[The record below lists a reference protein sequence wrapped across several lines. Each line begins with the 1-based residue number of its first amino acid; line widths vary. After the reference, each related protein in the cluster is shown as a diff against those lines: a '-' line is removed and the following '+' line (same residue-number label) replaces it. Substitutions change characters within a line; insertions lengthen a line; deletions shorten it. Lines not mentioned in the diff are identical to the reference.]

1 MKVEMSFQFF
11 PDEICNQFS
20 ICEAA
25 KKASE
30 MGEVGRIIAK
40 AAGENIANRFND
52 DSLRVAMDLGI
63 DYQKDNHFTE
73 LRDAEMLRE
82 RLESLDRVQNYVGE

>member
-1 MKVEMSFQFF
+1 MSFQFF

-52 DSLRVAMDLGI
+52 DNFRVAADIGV
-63 DYQKDNHFTE
+63 DQQNC
-73 LRDAEMLRE
+73 
-82 RLESLDRVQNYVGE
+82 SLKFQCKKNKYNNAF

>member
-63 DYQKDNHFTE
+63 DDQNCKQKFE
-73 LRDAEMLRE
+73 CKKKI
-82 RLESLDRVQNYVGE
+82 LEFGSI

>member
-1 MKVEMSFQFF
+1 MSFQFF

-52 DSLRVAMDLGI
+52 DFLRVAMDPRKKKQF
-63 DYQKDNHFTE
+63 QKSGFQGFLKKNCSILYPCNTD
-73 LRDAEMLRE
+73 
-82 RLESLDRVQNYVGE
+82 